1 MGGHNQ
7 ARPVPTPPPGPSGA
21 VSAGSCR
28 QVDDSHILNLLIRA
42 WQAQAH
48 RLRTRLAQDP
58 EITLVSE

>member
-1 MGGHNQ
+1 VGGHDQ

-28 QVDDSHILNLLIRA
+28 QVDDSHILNLLTRT

-48 RLRTRLAQDP
+48 HLRTRLAQDP
-58 EITLVSE
+58 EMAVLR